1 MDLEKKTN
9 NADKPME
16 NWTRVI
22 IETDE
27 KNPKTIAVVV
37 NDDYEVADG
46 FRVRLKPSTLP
57 WSQSL
62 SFGGIGSLPYEF
74 LRLI

>member
-1 MDLEKKTN
+1 MNLQKQTN
-9 NADKPME
+9 SDDKPMK

-37 NDDYEVADG
+37 NNDYEVADG
-46 FRVRLKPSTLP
+46 FRVRLKPSK
-57 WSQSL
+57 
-62 SFGGIGSLPYEF
+62 LPYS
-74 LRLI
+74 

>member
-37 NDDYEVADG
+37 YDDYEVAVG

-57 WSQSL
+57 WS
-62 SFGGIGSLPYEF
+62 
-74 LRLI
+74 

>member
-1 MDLEKKTN
+1 MDLEKNTN

-37 NDDYEVADG
+37 NDDYKVADG

-57 WSQSL
+57 WS
-62 SFGGIGSLPYEF
+62 
-74 LRLI
+74 

>member
-37 NDDYEVADG
+37 NDDYGVADG

-57 WSQSL
+57 WS
-62 SFGGIGSLPYEF
+62 
-74 LRLI
+74 

>member
-9 NADKPME
+9 NVDKPME
-16 NWTRVI
+16 NWTRII

-57 WSQSL
+57 WS
-62 SFGGIGSLPYEF
+62 
-74 LRLI
+74 

>member
-1 MDLEKKTN
+1 MDLEKNTN

-46 FRVRLKPSTLP
+46 FRVRLKPSTCL
-57 WSQSL
+57 
-62 SFGGIGSLPYEF
+62 GISICPTCDWIAINYSKGV
-74 LRLI
+74 

>member
-1 MDLEKKTN
+1 MDLKEKTN

-27 KNPKTIAVVV
+27 KSPKTIAVVV
-37 NDDYEVADG
+37 NDDYKVADVLG
-46 FRVRLKPSTLP
+46 VSLDEFRSDTN
-57 WSQSL
+57 
-62 SFGGIGSLPYEF
+62 E
-74 LRLI
+74 

>member
-1 MDLEKKTN
+1 MSKQNSKS
-9 NADKPME
+9 PMT

-22 IETDE
+22 VETDE

-46 FRVRLKPSTLP
+46 FRVRLKPSALP
-57 WSQSL
+57 WS
-62 SFGGIGSLPYEF
+62 
-74 LRLI
+74 

>member
-1 MDLEKKTN
+1 MDLEKRAHDTN
-9 NADKPME
+9 KPME

-57 WSQSL
+57 WS
-62 SFGGIGSLPYEF
+62 
-74 LRLI
+74 

>member
-1 MDLEKKTN
+1 MDLEKKKN

-46 FRVRLKPSTLP
+46 FRVRLKTSTLP
-57 WSQSL
+57 WS
-62 SFGGIGSLPYEF
+62 
-74 LRLI
+74 